1 MLLRI
6 LPVYNI
12 LVLSSLPSWLEG
24 HTGECKEGGKKEDK
38 NPQKSPQKKK
48 KKKKKKKRKKKKK
61 KSPKIPP
68 KKKKKKKT
76 RINRVSPENEDFHTF
91 TL

>member
-24 HTGECKEGGKKEDK
+24 HTGECKEGGKKKTKIPK
-38 NPQKSPQKKK
+38 NPKKKKKEKKKKKTPKNPKKK
-48 KKKKKKKRKKKKK
+48 KKKKK
-61 KSPKIPP
+61 P
-68 KKKKKKKT
+68 